1 MTVWS
6 RLFQVIWRINFVF
19 IIKFHMFNNKP
30 SQPAFTELHLTIET
44 LEQSMKYIQ
53 SYRYFVIVNFELVLH
68 LVLLFLLLIF
78 STVFIERDQTY
89 TLKQYIVNHRR
100 T

>member
-1 MTVWS
+1 
-6 RLFQVIWRINFVF
+6 
-19 IIKFHMFNNKP
+19 MFNNKP

>member
-1 MTVWS
+1 
-6 RLFQVIWRINFVF
+6 
-19 IIKFHMFNNKP
+19 MFNNKP

-68 LVLLFLLLIF
+68 LVLLFLLL
-78 STVFIERDQTY
+78 RDQTY